1 MNYHIQICNGD
12 LLQHNE
18 TSNNTCITHSK
29 AFTIIDL
36 LSFWWNLS
44 EHLSG
49 SQLASHSSP
58 SRVRYGVSFVSWKW
72 SMWILKVWSMWIL
85 KVWSMWILKVWSM
98 WTLKVWSISIL
109 VNTDS
114 VLTTLNHTN
123 QRNSLIWSDGI
134 LSKPEIHELTWKRQN
149 IKTLANIAKCIGH

>member
-85 KVWSMWILKVWSM
+85 KVWSMWILKMWSMWILKVWSMWILKVWSM

-123 QRNSLIWSDGI
+123 QRNSGLIWSDGI
-134 LSKPEIHELTWKRQN
+134 LSKPEIH
-149 IKTLANIAKCIGH
+149 